1 MPQPHHSSLRA
12 ASYAL
17 EDRIPGQKISQS
29 HGAAW
34 KEAEAQIFRR
44 SQQEDE
50 VLVPAVAEPLLVWV
64 ISGEAQIEER
74 ELTGEWTKS
83 EARAGSFFMT
93 QTDAPYLMRWQ
104 AHPEHPFEVMH
115 LYFGLTLVDRAA
127 RSLGLTPSRLRM
139 RDISA
144 AQDAFIAGVLTGLT
158 AELQTAPSANT
169 LFVNGLLESLT
180 IHLLRHYAEI
190 HPTCTHHSSQ
200 LPAWKLRKALEH
212 MEAHLAEPF
221 DLDFLAGL
229 CELSRFHFS
238 RSFHNT
244 MGQSPSRWFV
254 QQRVRRAKN
263 LLLQTNKSIIEIAL
277 TIGYESPSHFAQVFR
292 RETGVTPRDYR
303 KLQWPRRNTP
313 FPSLTVLTQ

>member
-1 MPQPHHSSLRA
+1 MRSSLRA

-17 EDRIPGQKISQS
+17 EDRIPGRKIGQS
-29 HGAAW
+29 RGEAW

-44 SQQEDE
+44 SQQEEE

-74 ELTGEWTKS
+74 ELIGEWTKT
-83 EARAGSFFMT
+83 EVRTGSFFLT

-104 AHPEHPFEVMH
+104 VRPECPFEVLH
-115 LYFGLTLVDRAA
+115 LYLGLTLVDRVA
-127 RSLGLTPSRLRM
+127 RSLGLNPLRLRM

-144 AQDAFIAGVLTGLT
+144 AQDAFISGVLTGLT
-158 AELQTAPSANT
+158 AEIQRVHSNSS

-180 IHLLRHYAEI
+180 IHLLRHYAE
-190 HPTCTHHSSQ
+190 THSTRTHKPAQ
-200 LPAWKLRKALEH
+200 LPAWKLRKALDH
-212 MEAHLAEPF
+212 METHLAKPF

-229 CELSRFHFS
+229 CGMSRFHFS

-244 MGQSPSRWFV
+244 MGQTPSRWFV
-254 QQRVRRAKN
+254 RQRVEQAKK
-263 LLLQTNKSIIEIAL
+263 LLCQSDKSIIEIAL

-292 RETGVTPRDYR
+292 RETGVSPRDYR
-303 KLQWPRRNTP
+303 KL
-313 FPSLTVLTQ
+313 